1 MIKISV
7 IYSLDPRIKFDLA
20 ISAPLEEVL
29 TKLNRLGYNGV
40 EYNISNPF
48 EVDVEN
54 LRNTMKRFGLDI
66 AAISTGLSYRRYG
79 YSLSSSNEELRQKAV
94 EFFKK
99 YIEIARYL
107 ETYKVVIGLARGRC
121 EEDCRKA
128 RERFLATLEVLDRY
142 AEENSVILLL
152 EPLNR
157 YETDLINKLDEA
169 LEIIKQFKNIKILLD
184 TFHTMLE
191 ERNVYDAIL
200 RGGKNIV
207 HVHVADSNRLAP
219 GLGMLD
225 WEKIVFRLKRIGYN
239 GYISIEARIEPD
251 LDTFLRIGIETL
263 LPLIT

>member
-1 MIKISV
+1 M
-7 IYSLDPRIKFDLA
+7 
-20 ISAPLEEVL
+20 
-29 TKLNRLGYNGV
+29 
-40 EYNISNPF
+40 
-48 EVDVEN
+48 
-54 LRNTMKRFGLDI
+54 
-66 AAISTGLSYRRYG
+66 
-79 YSLSSSNEELRQKAV
+79 
-94 EFFKK
+94 
-99 YIEIARYL
+99 
-107 ETYKVVIGLARGRC
+107 
-121 EEDCRKA
+121 
-128 RERFLATLEVLDRY
+128 
-142 AEENSVILLL
+142 
-152 EPLNR
+152 NR

-200 RGGKNIV
+200 RGGKNIA

-251 LDTFLRIGIETL
+251 LDTFLRIGIGTL